1 MNLRYES
8 LHKMECHHCGS
19 ECEEIIPKE
28 GYNFCCN
35 GCVSVYTIL
44 NNSPLSGF
52 YDLEDRPGV
61 KANFSD
67 KNNFKFLQNLSI
79 EEDLI
84 QFKDDIY
91 TQIEFYI
98 PSIHCSSCIW
108 LLENLNLLNEHID
121 WVRVNFPK
129 KKALIQFKNQAFSL
143 YDLAVLLDQLGYAPY
158 ISLDDQDNSDKT
170 ATKHKLYKLAVAGFF
185 WGNTMFIS
193 FPDYFTNSWE
203 HEGLREFFGLIGG
216 LFSLP
221 VLLYSGSDYFKS
233 AWKGI
238 KSNNFNMDVPIA
250 LGLLVLFLSSWR
262 DVLFMGESGYFDSL
276 TALVFFLLLGKMFQ
290 DKTYHFLSFER
301 DYKSYFPISITRIN
315 GDQEENIPLKEL
327 EKGDRI
333 LIRNEELIPADSVL
347 IAGEG
352 LIDNSFVTGESR
364 LINYKEGDKI
374 FAGGKQKGAAIELE
388 VIHQTD
394 QSYLTKLWSHDS
406 FQKNSSK
413 QLKSFTDRISKHF
426 TITIVSI
433 ALLSSGYW
441 YFNQPDLSIQV
452 FTAVLIVA
460 CPCALAL
467 AAPFTHGN
475 ALRILASKGFFIK
488 DAMSLERMS
497 EIDSI
502 IFDKTGTLTISN
514 SSDVDLHHAKLE
526 KNHLEG
532 LKNLSQQSNH
542 PISRMLYDALP
553 KANKQTISGF
563 DEQTNLGAQA
573 LVSDKLYKIGVAPY
587 VGLPMDLDKQTR
599 LYWSV
604 NDEVKGYFLIKNQ
617 YRSGVQDLIQQL
629 QPNYN
634 LSLLSGDNAGEK
646 NRLEGI
652 FGEQTPMVFNASP
665 HDKLEFVQNIQDK
678 EGKKVLMIGDG
689 LNDAGAL
696 QQSEVGLSISENIN
710 SFSPACDVILQANQ
724 INLLDRFL
732 LYTRKTKSIIYWS
745 FAFSFAYNIVGLSFA
760 VAGKLS
766 PLISAILMPLSSIS
780 VVLFVTFASNL
791 IAKKV
796 FSQPILSDNGSK
808 S

>member
-1 MNLRYES
+1 MNLHSES

-19 ECEEIIPKE
+19 DCEEIIPKE
-28 GYNFCCN
+28 GFNFCCN

-44 NNSPLSGF
+44 NNSPLRGF

-61 KANFSD
+61 KANISK
-67 KNNFKFLQNLSI
+67 KNTFRFLQNTSI

-84 QFKDDIY
+84 QFKDDVY

-108 LLENLNLLNEHID
+108 LLENLNLLSQHIE

-129 KKALIQFKNQAFSL
+129 KKALIQFKHAELSL
-143 YDLAVLLDQLGYAPY
+143 YDLAVLLDTLGYAPY
-158 ISLDDQDNSDKT
+158 ISLDDQDAGAKKSSNQ
-170 ATKHKLYKLAVAGFF
+170 KLYKLAVAGFF

-193 FPDYFTNSWE
+193 FPDYFTDSWE
-203 HEGLREFFGLIGG
+203 HEGLRELFGLIGG

-238 KSNNFNMDVPIA
+238 KNNYFNMDVPIA
-250 LGLLVLFLSSWR
+250 LGLIVLFLSSWR
-262 DVLFMGESGYFDSL
+262 DVLLLGASGYFDSL
-276 TALVFFLLLGKMFQ
+276 TALVFFLLLGKLFQ

-301 DYKSYFPISITRIN
+301 DYKSYFPISITRIKEE
-315 GDQEENIPLKEL
+315 QEENIPLREL

-347 IAGEG
+347 IKGEG

-364 LINYKEGDKI
+364 FIDYKEGDKI

-388 VIHQTD
+388 VIRKTD

-413 QLKSFTDRISKHF
+413 QIKSFTDRISKHF
-426 TITIVSI
+426 TLTIVSI
-433 ALLSSGYW
+433 AVIAFAFWQFYR
-441 YFNQPDLSIQV
+441 PEISIQV
-452 FTAVLIVA
+452 FAAVLIVA

-488 DAMSLERMS
+488 DAMSLERIS
-497 EIDSI
+497 EVNTI

-514 SSDVDLHHAKLE
+514 SSDVDLSKANITE
-526 KNHLEG
+526 EHLIG
-532 LKNLSQQSNH
+532 LKNLSLQSNH
-542 PISRMLYDALP
+542 PISRMLYDSLP
-553 KANKQTISGF
+553 RTAKQGISGF
-563 DEQTNLGAQA
+563 EEQTNIGAKAQ
-573 LVSDKLYKIGVAPY
+573 VNDKLYKIGIAPF
-587 VGLPMDLDKQTR
+587 VGLAMDVDKQTR

-604 NDEVKGYFLIKNQ
+604 NDEIKGYFLIKNQ
-617 YRSGVQDLIQQL
+617 YRSGVRDLIHQL
-629 QPNYN
+629 KEDYQ
-634 LSLLSGDNAGEK
+634 LSLLSGDNSGEK
-646 NRLEGI
+646 ERLQGI
-652 FGEQTPMVFNASP
+652 FGNQTPMTFNASP
-665 HDKLEFVQNIQDK
+665 HDKLEFVQKIQAKDN
-678 EGKKVLMIGDG
+678 KVLMIGDG

-710 SFSPACDVILQANQ
+710 SFSPACDVILQAEQ
-724 INLLDRFL
+724 LNLLDQFL
-732 LYTRKTKSIIYWS
+732 LYSRKTKNIIYWS
-745 FAFSFAYNIVGLSFA
+745 FGFSFAYNIVGLSFA

-780 VVLFVTFASNL
+780 VVLFVTFASN
-791 IAKKV
+791 ISAKKI
-796 FSQPILSDNGSK
+796 FTK
-808 S
+808 

>member
-1 MNLRYES
+1 M
-8 LHKMECHHCGS
+8 KCHHCGS
-19 ECEEIIPKE
+19 DCEEIIPKE
-28 GYNFCCN
+28 GFNFCCN
-35 GCVSVYTIL
+35 GCISVYTIL

-52 YDLEDRPGV
+52 YDLEERPGV
-61 KANFSD
+61 KTNFSE
-67 KNNFKFLQNLSI
+67 KNNFTFLQNPSI

-84 QFKDDIY
+84 QFKDDLY

-108 LLENLNLLNEHID
+108 LLENLYLLNEHID
-121 WVRVNFPK
+121 WIRVNFPK
-129 KKALIQFKNQAFSL
+129 KKALIQFKHGELPL
-143 YDLAVLLDQLGYAPY
+143 YELALLLEKLGYAPY
-158 ISLDDQDNSDKT
+158 ISLDDQDEGTKKS
-170 ATKHKLYKLAVAGFF
+170 TKHKLYKLAVAGFF

-203 HEGLREFFGLIGG
+203 HEGLREFFGLVGG

-238 KSNNFNMDVPIA
+238 KNRYFNMDVPIA
-250 LGLLVLFLSSWR
+250 LGLMVLFLSSWR
-262 DVLFMGESGYFDSL
+262 DVLFLEESGYFDSL

-290 DKTYHFLSFER
+290 DKTYNFLSFER
-301 DYKSYFPISITRIN
+301 DYKSYFPISITRLN
-315 GDQEENIPLKEL
+315 GDSEENIPLKEL
-327 EKGDRI
+327 KKGDRI

-347 IAGEG
+347 ISGDG

-364 LINYKEGDKI
+364 LINYREGDKI
-374 FAGGKQKGAAIELE
+374 FAGGKQKGAALELE
-388 VIHQTD
+388 VIRKTD

-413 QLKSFTDRISKHF
+413 QIKSFTDRISKHF
-426 TITIVSI
+426 TLTITTI
-433 ALLSSGYW
+433 ALLSFTYW
-441 YFNQPDLSIQV
+441 QITRPEIAIQV
-452 FTAVLIVA
+452 FAAVLIVA

-497 EIDSI
+497 EVDSI

-514 SSDVDLHHAKLE
+514 SSDVDLNQAQLTAD
-526 KNHLEG
+526 HLTSI
-532 LKNLSQQSNH
+532 KCLSQQSNH
-542 PISRMLYDALP
+542 PISRMIYDALP
-553 KANKQTISGF
+553 TTEKCELSGF
-563 DEQTNLGAQA
+563 KEETNLGASA
-573 LVSDKLYKIGVAPY
+573 LINNKLYKIGIAPF
-587 VGLPMDLDKQTR
+587 VGLPMDTDKQTR

-604 NDEVKGYFLIKNQ
+604 NDEIKGYFLIKNQ
-617 YRSGVQDLIQQL
+617 YRSGVKGLINLL
-629 QPNYN
+629 QKEYK
-634 LSLLSGDNAGEK
+634 LSLLSGDNSGEK
-646 NRLEGI
+646 TRLQEI
-652 FGEQTPMVFNASP
+652 FGQQTPMVFNASP
-665 HDKLEFVQNIQDK
+665 HDKLDFVQQIQSNHN
-678 EGKKVLMIGDG
+678 KVLMIGDG

-710 SFSPACDVILQANQ
+710 SFSPACDVILQADQ
-724 INLLDRFL
+724 LSLLDKFL
-732 LYTRKTKSIIYWS
+732 LYSRKTKTIIYWS

-780 VVLFVTFASNL
+780 VVLFVTLYSNL
-791 IAKKV
+791 AAKRIFTKA
-796 FSQPILSDNGSK
+796 K
-808 S
+808 

>member
-1 MNLRYES
+1 MILRSES
-8 LHKMECHHCGS
+8 LHKMKCHHCGS
-19 ECEEIIPKE
+19 DCEEIIPKE

-61 KANFSD
+61 KANFSG
-67 KNNFKFLQNLSI
+67 KNNFKFLQNASI

-84 QFKDDIY
+84 QFKDDVY

-121 WVRVNFPK
+121 WARVNFPK
-129 KKALIQFKNQAFSL
+129 KKALIQFKHEELPL
-143 YDLAVLLDQLGYAPY
+143 YDLAVLLDRLGYAPY
-158 ISLDDQDNSDKT
+158 ISLDDQDSST
-170 ATKHKLYKLAVAGFF
+170 EQSSKHKLYKLAVAGFF

-238 KSNNFNMDVPIA
+238 RSNYFNMDVPIA
-250 LGLLVLFLSSWR
+250 LGLTVLFLSSWR
-262 DVLFMGESGYFDSL
+262 DVLLMGEPGYFDSL

-327 EKGDRI
+327 EKGDKI

-347 IAGEG
+347 IKGEG
-352 LIDNSFVTGESR
+352 LVDNSFVTGESR
-364 LINYKEGDKI
+364 LIDYAEGDKI

-388 VIHQTD
+388 VIRKTD

-413 QLKSFTDRISKHF
+413 QIKSFTDRISKHF

-433 ALLSSGYW
+433 ATLAFVFWQFYR
-441 YFNQPDLSIQV
+441 PEISIQV
-452 FTAVLIVA
+452 FAAVLIVA

-497 EIDSI
+497 EVNNI

-514 SSDVDLHHAKLE
+514 SSDVDLSHSNINEEHI
-526 KNHLEG
+526 NG

-553 KANKQTISGF
+553 KGGKSNISGF
-563 DEQTNLGAQA
+563 EEQTNIGAQA
-573 LVSDKLYKIGVAPY
+573 LVEDRLYKIGVAPY
-587 VGLPMDLDKQTR
+587 VGLPMNTDQQTR

-617 YRSGVQDLIQQL
+617 YRSGIQNLIDLLKNDYQ
-629 QPNYN
+629 
-634 LSLLSGDNAGEK
+634 LSLLSGDNTGEK
-646 NRLEGI
+646 VRLDEI
-652 FGEQTPMVFNASP
+652 FGSKTPMVFNASP
-665 HDKLEFVQNIQDK
+665 HDKLEFVQQLQTQ
-678 EGKKVLMIGDG
+678 EGNKVLMIGDG

-696 QQSEVGLSISENIN
+696 QQSEVGLSISENVN
-710 SFSPACDVILQANQ
+710 SFSPACDVILQAEQ
-724 INLLDRFL
+724 LNLLDQFL
-732 LYTRKTKSIIYWS
+732 LYTRKTKTIIYWS

-780 VVLFVTFASNL
+780 VVLFVTFASN
-791 IAKKV
+791 ITAKKI
-796 FSQPILSDNGSK
+796 FSNGSVNR